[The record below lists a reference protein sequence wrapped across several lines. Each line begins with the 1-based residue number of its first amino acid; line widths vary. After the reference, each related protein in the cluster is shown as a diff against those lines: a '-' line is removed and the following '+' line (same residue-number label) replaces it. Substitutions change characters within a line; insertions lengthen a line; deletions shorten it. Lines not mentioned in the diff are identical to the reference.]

1 MKTTLSKRERGVET
15 PAQRTRL
22 ADQQAAAEAHRAWH
36 QRRAEA
42 AEKAAAEAREAK
54 RKTGPQ
60 GGRLRALA
68 RLAEILGGETP
79 VTRRAVQQV
88 ERDRRGRMVPHRN
101 VDRDR
106 SLRGKARIRARKAA
120 RR

>member
-1 MKTTLSKRERGVET
+1 MNRTPSKRQRGVLTTSQREQLA
-15 PAQRTRL
+15 AQRFNAAANR
-22 ADQQAAAEAHRAWH
+22 AWHERRAAEAEKRA
-36 QRRAEA
+36 A
-42 AEKAAAEAREAK
+42 KAAEAK
-54 RKTGPQ
+54 RKAGPQ

-101 VDRDR
+101 LDRDR